1 MVFTF
6 IDWEGGPFMRY
17 ALGDLLQLWT
27 EPCPCGMPGMRFK
40 IVGRTDDMLIVKG
53 VNIYPE
59 AIRKL
64 LLEFAPRLTGHFRIR
79 LSKPGPAV
87 EPPLRLRIEAVQQDL
102 EILEKELMGRFRSEL
117 RVAPAIEWLAP
128 GTLPRE
134 AHKTK
139 YIEIEGK

>member
-1 MVFTF
+1 
-6 IDWEGGPFMRY
+6 
-17 ALGDLLQLWT
+17 
-27 EPCPCGMPGMRFK
+27 MPGMRFK

-64 LLEFAPRLTGHFRIR
+64 LLEFAPHVTGHFRIR
-79 LSKPGPAV
+79 LSRPGPAV
-87 EPPLRLRIEAVQQDL
+87 EPPLRLRIEGSPEV
-102 EILEKELMGRFRSEL
+102 EKELMGRFRSEL

-128 GTLPRE
+128 EALPRE

-139 YIEIEGK
+139 YIEIEEQ